1 MTTTLSPEMRRA
13 LLQALRED
21 QEFREEAQALLLTQQ
36 LLQLPEQVLRLTDQM
51 AAFTAELREIKVELR
66 QSNAEQRE
74 ITAELRQAN
83 AELREANAQVNR
95 RLEWLE
101 NAAAEQRQFNAE
113 QKQFNAEQRQFNA
126 EQKQFNAEQE
136 QFNAEQRQ
144 FNAAQEQFNAEQKQF
159 NAAQEQFN
167 AEQRQFNAE
176 QRETNAEFRSRLER
190 LDDTTAELR
199 RDMNQVKG
207 DVSQL
212 IGSDVERKVQSN
224 IGNILR
230 SYDNALRQVVTL
242 KGPDYPA
249 DMETSDRIADAQA
262 AGAITGEEYAQLD
275 AVDLIVRARPA
286 GAAADSYFAIEI
298 SRTISGQ
305 DISRAA
311 ARADIL
317 GRALRVAAQ
326 GAVIG
331 YQITEEERR
340 RADAD
345 RVAVITYARLAPVGR

>member
-1 MTTTLSPEMRRA
+1 MRRA

-21 QEFREEAQALLLTQQ
+21 REFREEAQALLLTQE
-36 LLQLPEQVLRLTDQM
+36 LLQLPEQVARLTDPM
-51 AAFTAELREIKVELR
+51 AAFTAEQREIAAELR
-66 QSNAEQRE
+66 QSNAEQK
-74 ITAELRQAN
+74 QFN
-83 AELREANAQVNR
+83 AEQREVNAQVNR

-101 NAAAEQRQFNAE
+101 NAATEQRQFNAEQEQFNAEQRQFNAEQEQFNAEQRQFNAE

-126 EQKQFNAEQE
+126 EQK
-136 QFNAEQRQ
+136 
-144 FNAAQEQFNAEQKQF
+144 
-159 NAAQEQFN
+159 
-167 AEQRQFNAE
+167 QFNAE

-212 IGSDVERKVQSN
+212 IGNDVERKVQSN

-242 KGPDYPA
+242 KGPDHPA

-275 AVDLIVRARPA
+275 AVDLIVRARTV

-317 GRALRVAAQ
+317 GRALRVSAQ

-331 YQITEEERR
+331 YQIQEEERR

-345 RVAVITYARLAPVGR
+345 RVAVITYARLAAAGR

>member
-1 MTTTLSPEMRRA
+1 MTTTLSPEMRQA

-36 LLQLPEQVLRLTDQM
+36 LLQLPEQVARLTDQM
-51 AAFTAELREIKVELR
+51 AAFTAEQK
-66 QSNAEQRE
+66 QFNAEQ
-74 ITAELRQAN
+74 
-83 AELREANAQVNR
+83 REANAQVNR

-101 NAAAEQRQFNAE
+101 NAATEQKQFNAE
-113 QKQFNAEQRQFNA
+113 QKQFNAEQRQV
-126 EQKQFNAEQE
+126 
-136 QFNAEQRQ
+136 
-144 FNAAQEQFNAEQKQF
+144 
-159 NAAQEQFN
+159 
-167 AEQRQFNAE
+167 NAE

-199 RDMNQVKG
+199 SDLNQVKG

-224 IGNILR
+224 IANILR
-230 SYDNALRQVVTL
+230 SYDNALRQVSTL

-249 DMETSDRIADAQA
+249 DMETGDRIADAQA
-262 AGAITGEEYAQLD
+262 AGAITEDEYAQLD

-311 ARADIL
+311 TRADIL
-317 GRALRVAAQ
+317 ARALRVSAQ

-340 RADAD
+340 RAAAD
-345 RVAVITYARLAPVGR
+345 NVAVITYARLAPVGR